1 MSQEVLTSGPQYR
14 AVVEYDGTELLG
26 FQIQSQ
32 GRTVQGEIENVLQ
45 RLTGTLVRVTGA
57 GRTDA
62 GVHASGQVIASRA
75 PWKHSLADLH
85 RAVNALLPQDISFR
99 SLDIAPAGFHPRFS
113 AIKRCYRYQIGQ
125 WPGHSPLR
133 SRYAWELGPELD
145 AAAMQQAA
153 NALIGSHDFAT
164 FGQPPQ
170 GEITIRE
177 IFSARWRPQPP
188 YLYFDLCANAFLRRM
203 VRTITTALVQV
214 GRGQRPVEDIP
225 ALITARDRSLAPP
238 PAPAKGLILT
248 QVFYPA
254 DDELQR
260 QTPVNDMASQPLQ
273 TVRSKEID
281 REKNT

>member
-1 MSQEVLTSGPQYR
+1 MKQEVLTSGPLYR
-14 AVVEYDGTELLG
+14 AIVEYDGTELLG

-45 RLTGTLVRVTGA
+45 RLTANPVRVTGA

-62 GVHASGQVIASRA
+62 GVHASGQVIAFRA

-85 RAVNALLPQDISFR
+85 RAVNALLPEDISFR
-99 SLDIAPAGFHPRFS
+99 FLDIAPDRFHPRFS
-113 AIKRCYRYQIGQ
+113 AVKRCYRYQIGQ

-133 SRYAWELGPELD
+133 ARYAWELGPDLD
-145 AAAMQQAA
+145 VTAMQRAA

-177 IFSARWRPQPP
+177 IFSAILRPQPP

-214 GRGQRPVEDIP
+214 GQRKRPPEDIST
-225 ALITARDRSLAPP
+225 LITARDRSLAPP
-238 PAPAKGLILT
+238 PAPAKGLILAR
-248 QVFYPA
+248 VFYPA

-260 QTPVNDMASQPLQ
+260 QTPVNDMAF
-273 TVRSKEID
+273 
-281 REKNT
+281 

>member
-1 MSQEVLTSGPQYR
+1 MSQEALTSGPLYR
-14 AVVEYDGTELLG
+14 AVVEYDGTEMLG

-32 GRTVQGEIENVLQ
+32 GRTVQGEIEIVLQ
-45 RLTGTLVRVTGA
+45 RLTGAPVRVTGA

-62 GVHASGQVIASRA
+62 GVHAQGQVVAFRA

-85 RAVNALLPQDISFR
+85 RAVNALLPEDIAFR
-99 SLDIAPAGFHPRFS
+99 SLDHAPHRFHPRFS
-113 AIKRCYRYQIGQ
+113 AIRRCYRYQIGQ

-133 SRYAWELGPELD
+133 SRYVWELVPELD
-145 AAAMQQAA
+145 IDAMQQAA
-153 NALIGSHDFAT
+153 DTLIGTQDFAT

-170 GEITIRE
+170 GEVTLRH
-177 IFSARWRPQPP
+177 IFSADWQLEPP

-214 GRGQRPVEDIP
+214 GQGQRPPEDLP
-225 ALITARDRSLAPP
+225 ALIAAKDRSLAPP

-254 DDELQR
+254 DDEL
-260 QTPVNDMASQPLQ
+260 
-273 TVRSKEID
+273 
-281 REKNT
+281 

>member
-1 MSQEVLTSGPQYR
+1 MKQEVLTSGPLYR
-14 AVVEYDGTELLG
+14 AIVEYDGSELLG
-26 FQIQSQ
+26 FQIQTQ
-32 GRTVQGEIENVLQ
+32 GRTVQGEIENVLL
-45 RLTGTLVRVTGA
+45 RLTQTPVRVTGA

-62 GVHASGQVIASRA
+62 GVHASGQVIAFRV

-85 RAVNALLPQDISFR
+85 RAVNALLPEDISFR

-113 AIKRCYRYQIGQ
+113 ALKRCYRYQIGQ

-133 SRYAWELGPELD
+133 SRYAWELGPDLD
-145 AAAMQQAA
+145 IEAMQRAA
-153 NALIGSHDFAT
+153 DRLIGSHDFAT

-177 IFSARWRPQPP
+177 IFSANWRPAPP

-203 VRTITTALVQV
+203 VRTITATLVQV
-214 GRGQRPVEDIP
+214 GRRQRPPEDIT
-225 ALITARDRSLAPP
+225 ALIAARDRSLAPP

-254 DDELQR
+254 DDAL
-260 QTPVNDMASQPLQ
+260 
-273 TVRSKEID
+273 
-281 REKNT
+281 

>member
-1 MSQEVLTSGPQYR
+1 MSPEALTSGPLYR
-14 AVVEYDGTELLG
+14 AVVEYDGTEMLG

-45 RLTGTLVRVTGA
+45 RLTQTPVRVIGA

-62 GVHASGQVIASRA
+62 GVHASGQVIAFRTS
-75 PWKHSLADLH
+75 WKHSLADLH
-85 RAVNALLPQDISFR
+85 RAANALLPEDISFR
-99 SLDIAPAGFHPRFS
+99 SLETAPEGFHPRFS

-133 SRYAWELGPELD
+133 SRYAWELGPPLD
-145 AAAMQQAA
+145 ITAMQRAA
-153 NALIGSHDFAT
+153 DTLIGTQDFAT

-170 GEITIRE
+170 GEITLRR
-177 IFSARWRPQPP
+177 IFSADWRPEPP

-214 GRGQRPVEDIP
+214 GQGQRPPEDIP
-225 ALITARDRSLAPP
+225 ALIAAKDRSLAPP

-254 DDELQR
+254 DDEL
-260 QTPVNDMASQPLQ
+260 
-273 TVRSKEID
+273 
-281 REKNT
+281 

>member
-1 MSQEVLTSGPQYR
+1 MARYKIIL
-14 AVVEYDGTELLG
+14 AYDGTEFSG
-26 FQIQSQ
+26 SQ
-32 GRTVQGEIENVLQ
+32 RQAEARTVQRTLEVALQKLGWQENSIL
-45 RLTGTLVRVTGA
+45 LA

-62 GVHASGQVIASRA
+62 GVHASGQVIAFRA
-75 PWKHSLADLH
+75 PWKHSLADLL